1 MSRHEGV
8 SCDSCLKGNFR
19 GRRYKC
25 LVCYDYDLCAS
36 CYEGGASTTRHLTDH
51 PMQCILTRSD
61 FELYYGGEGVSVEQP
76 QSLTC
81 PYCTKMGFTEATL
94 QEHVAADHPDTS
106 FEVVCP
112 VCAAVPGGDPN
123 HVTDDFAGHLTLE
136 HRSGPRDLISFLDEP
151 SASRHGV
158 RRIPHPSRA
167 VGAPRAR
174 RSNMHFSS
182 SGGLSPSNRE
192 GIDPI
197 AELLS
202 QLSGVRRSGGGSG
215 QSSSAPSQLQQLQMQ
230 LQLERQQVRAARQQ
244 LERLPRRQ
252 TQVIGSVSGG
262 SGTGSGGSGGHSTT
276 MVTSNSASSNNN
288 ATNTANP
295 SGVSSINSQ
304 NIMFLLP
311 RCIATTLSD
320 SQLQNIERES
330 ANKSLFARELI
341 VGTLSETLLE
351 LMQQQCTV
359 QTPASSATTA
369 TTSPE
374 TPNANTS
381 IISTKKLSLVQ
392 EAKRDQAISKH
403 VTSQASIQ
411 QKESHILQAAAAAA
425 AAAATG
431 SMSSG
436 LQNQGLPPNPN
447 SIATQNPP
455 IVQTLMH
462 SVLPQPLVLQQPLPP
477 PIRNTGTGT
486 IREPIAASAPAYLR
500 GGVGSVGVTGSS
512 RRKPVRAVDG
522 RNQSTEP
529 PPPH

>member
-36 CYEGGASTTRHLTDH
+36 CFEGGASTTRHLTDH
-51 PMQCILTRSD
+51 PMQCILTRVD
-61 FELYYGGEGVSVEQP
+61 YELYYGGEGVSVEQP

-81 PYCTKMGFTEATL
+81 PYCAKMGFTEATL
-94 QEHVAADHPDTS
+94 QEHVAAEHPDTS

-244 LERLPRRQ
+244 LERLPSRRQ

-262 SGTGSGGSGGHSTT
+262 SGGASGGTGGHSTA
-276 MVTSNSASSNNN
+276 MGASNTSSNNN
-288 ATNTANP
+288 ATNAANSP
-295 SGVSSINSQ
+295 GISSINSQ

-311 RCIATTLSD
+311 RCITTTLSD
-320 SQLQNIERES
+320 SQLQSIERES
-330 ANKSLFARELI
+330 ANRSLFARELI
-341 VGTLSETLLE
+341 VATLSQTLPE

-359 QTPASSATTA
+359 QTPASNATTA

-381 IISTKKLSLVQ
+381 IVPTKKLSLAQ
-392 EAKRDQAISKH
+392 EAKREQATSKH
-403 VTSQASIQ
+403 MTTSMQ

-425 AAAATG
+425 TTTTS
-431 SMSSG
+431 SMGSG

-447 SIATQNPP
+447 SIATQNSP

-486 IREPIAASAPAYLR
+486 IREPIAAPAPAYVR
-500 GGVGSVGVTGSS
+500 GGVGSS